1 MFSTSKS
8 LCVVFFTLTFAAS
21 SAFAQGSRA
30 DEIAREQAEKSKQ
43 LRPNTATGVERA
55 LDWVEG
61 YLTDPNTVYLTF
73 GGIYPS
79 AGFAPGVAVRRAIGH
94 SRLNFGGA
102 YSFRNYKLAHVSLD
116 FPELVNN
123 KLDIETGARWT
134 DATQVPFYGTGNE
147 TDKDDRV
154 HYGLR
159 MTEARGLATVKPV
172 HWFRLGGGIGVNQVE
187 DREGEGTHPSIQ
199 FFPGALPPGGVFHK
213 TTFTEGTAFAAI
225 DWRESPGYSRRG
237 GLYSVTLNDF
247 RDSDDQF
254 GFRRLDVELVQ
265 LFPILK
271 EHWVIGFR
279 GYMETTDA
287 DSGQQVPYYLL
298 PSLGGS
304 SKHRG
309 YSDFRF
315 QDRHMMVLTGEY
327 RWLPSRVIDMAL
339 FFDAGKVASD
349 RSDLDLDDLKT
360 AWGIG
365 LRVHGPNFTPFR
377 LDVAHVKEGIRVH
390 LTGNVYF

>member
-1 MFSTSKS
+1 MFATFKS
-8 LCVVFFTLTFAAS
+8 LCVIFLVFTFAAAS
-21 SAFAQGSRA
+21 VSAQDSRA

-43 LRPNTATGVERA
+43 LRPNVPSGAERT

-79 AGFAPGVAVRRAIGH
+79 AGFAPGVAVRRAMGY
-94 SRLNFGGA
+94 SRLNVGGA
-102 YSFRNYKLAHVSLD
+102 YSFRNYKLAHASLD
-116 FPELVNN
+116 FPELANH
-123 KLDIETGARWT
+123 KLDIETDVRWA
-134 DATQVPFYGTGNE
+134 DATQVPFYGVGND

-154 HYGLR
+154 NYGLR
-159 MTEARGLATVKPV
+159 MTEARALATVKPV
-172 HWFRLGGGIGVNQVE
+172 RWFNVGGGIGVRQVE
-187 DREGEGTHPSIQ
+187 DREGAGSRPSIE
-199 FFPGALPPGGVFHK
+199 FFPGALPAGGIFHK
-213 TTFTEGTAFAAI
+213 TTFTEGKAFAAI
-225 DWRESPGYSRRG
+225 DWRETPGYSRRG

-327 RWLPSRVIDMAL
+327 RWLPSRVLDMAL

-349 RSDLDLDDLKT
+349 RRDLDLEDLKT

-365 LRVHGPNFTPFR
+365 LRIHGPNFTPFR
-377 LDVAHVKEGIRVH
+377 LDVAHAKEGIRVH